1 LRLTLR
7 EALTLAEPLRQA
19 RVIAGAGGLD
29 NVVRSV
35 NVMEV
40 PDILEWV
47 HPGELLV
54 TTMYPLRDDRAAIE
68 ALIPR
73 LAEKGLAGLAVT
85 VESYIGEL
93 PPAMLADANRLN
105 FPLIELPPRVSF
117 IDIIQPLTSR
127 ILDLQAEELR
137 QSEQILRRFLDLVL
151 VGGDY
156 SSIAQVI
163 TEVAGHPVSIVDR
176 FRRVLGSGGEL
187 ETPWEMALIEKDA
200 AGDSYIKHTYEPM
213 STEEIPGHS
222 ARRARATL
230 EGGTLEHVV
239 CPIEVSSAE
248 LGSVIVWGRLPLDV
262 ESRALMAIEHGATV
276 VALKMMER
284 LSISQVEQQFRNEI
298 LEGLLSDQAIARQNA
313 VQLSE
318 RLGNRLLPPFVVVV
332 VGPDVPSDTLL
343 AHRERSEQSSV
354 EASLHLAR
362 RYIRVLREGA
372 TFWRKGPQLIV
383 FLPISRREASE
394 IKDALVDRLRSVCAR
409 IESENAPYTVSIG
422 VSRIAETVDG
432 FRQAYGDARHSFE
445 VGRALGG
452 RTGSHV
458 AHFDGLGLFRFVP
471 TSESA
476 TTLKEFCEDVLGPLL
491 ARDRGSSSRLVET
504 LRVFLAQNQNHAE
517 AARALG
523 VHYNTVRYRL
533 ARIKDIVGDVF
544 SNPQRRLTLEV
555 ALHLYPLL
563 SRADQESRPQSER
576 SE

>member
-40 PDILEWV
+40 PNILEWV

-54 TTMYPLRDDRAAIE
+54 TTMYPLRDDRAAME

-73 LAEKGLAGLAVT
+73 LAERGLAGLAVT

-93 PPAMLADANRLN
+93 PPAMLADADRLD

-137 QSEQILRRFLDLVL
+137 QSEEILRRFLNLVL

-163 TEVAGHPVSIVDR
+163 AEVAGHPVSIVDR
-176 FRRVLGSGGEL
+176 FRRVLGTGGLSERSL
-187 ETPWEMALIEKDA
+187 EMALIEKDG
-200 AGDSYIKHTYEPM
+200 AGDSYIKHTYEPT

-222 ARRARATL
+222 ARRARVTL
-230 EGGTLEHVV
+230 EGETLDHVV

-248 LGSVIVWGRLPLDV
+248 LGSVLVWGPLPLDV

-276 VALKMMER
+276 AALKMMER
-284 LSISQVEQQFRNEI
+284 LSISQVEQQYRNEI
-298 LEGLLSDQAIARQNA
+298 LEGLLSDQASARQNA
-313 VQLSE
+313 VRLSE
-318 RLGNRLLPPFVVVV
+318 RLGSRLLPPFAVLV

-343 AHRERSEQSSV
+343 AQRERSEQSSV
-354 EASLHLAR
+354 ESSLHLAS
-362 RYIRVLREGA
+362 RYIRGLRSGA
-372 TFWRKGPQLIV
+372 TVWRKGPYVVV
-383 FLPISRREASE
+383 FLPASQRQGAEFKRE
-394 IKDALVDRLRSVCAR
+394 LVDELRGVCAR
-409 IESENAPYTVSIG
+409 IGSENAPHTVSIG
-422 VSRIAETVDG
+422 VSRLAETFDG
-432 FRQAYGDARHSFE
+432 FRQAYEDARHSFE
-445 VGRALGG
+445 MGRVLGAG
-452 RTGSHV
+452 NGSHV
-458 AHFDGLGLFRFVP
+458 AHFDDLGLFRFVP

-476 TTLKEFCEDVLGPLL
+476 ATLRAFCEDMLGPLL
-491 ARDRGSSSRLVET
+491 AHDRGTSGRLVET

-517 AARALG
+517 AARVLG
-523 VHYNTVRYRL
+523 VHYNTLRYRL
-533 ARIKDIVGDVF
+533 ARIKDIVGDLF
-544 SNPQRRLTLEV
+544 SDPQRRLTMEV
-555 ALHLYPLL
+555 ALHLYSLL
-563 SRADQESRPQSER
+563 ARDSQAPRPESESSR
-576 SE
+576 